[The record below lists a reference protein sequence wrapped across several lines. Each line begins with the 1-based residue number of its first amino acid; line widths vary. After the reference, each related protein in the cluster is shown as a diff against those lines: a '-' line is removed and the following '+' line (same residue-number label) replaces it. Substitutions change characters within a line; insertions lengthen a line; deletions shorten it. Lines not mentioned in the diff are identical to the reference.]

1 MNKSLALRKKLY
13 LFSSLILF
21 TFIFLYLIYFLI
33 YGDKSIIS
41 YFKIK
46 NEYIQYQTEL
56 ASLKSKNQFYLDR
69 VKRLQTNSIDLD
81 FLDEQLRQKTGII
94 FNNEVLISIE
104 K

>member
-13 LFSSLILF
+13 LFFSLILF

-46 NEYIQYQTEL
+46 NEYIQYQSEL

-104 K
+104 E

>member
-46 NEYIQYQTEL
+46 NQYIQYQSEL

-104 K
+104 E

>member
-46 NEYIQYQTEL
+46 NEYIQYQSEL

-104 K
+104 E

>member
-13 LFSSLILF
+13 LFSFLILF

-46 NEYIQYQTEL
+46 NQYIQYQSEL

-104 K
+104 E

>member
-46 NEYIQYQTEL
+46 NQYIQYQSEL